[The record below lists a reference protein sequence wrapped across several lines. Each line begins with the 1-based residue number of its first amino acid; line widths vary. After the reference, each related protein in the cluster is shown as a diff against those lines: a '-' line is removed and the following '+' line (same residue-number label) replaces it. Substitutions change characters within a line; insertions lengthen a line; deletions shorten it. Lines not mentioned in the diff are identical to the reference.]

1 VPRTAKRL
9 LIPLALLALTG
20 LLCGSVRRGR
30 AGAAGSALGL
40 DDLPLQLAGFRGR
53 VLPPDQSVFAY
64 LGADEMIDRIYVN
77 PEETNTVQLSM
88 VYSRGWRALHSPRD
102 CYKNQGWALIQDD
115 PCEIALGDGDA
126 IHGKRLVMD
135 KPGLRFVAVYTFVTG
150 RATTGSWFLH
160 SARMAL
166 GARGKGG
173 ALIAAVAP
181 SGSSATDPQATLAA
195 EGIVREAT
203 RFIRQKWEG
212 AGKSRL
218 DSRS

>member
-1 VPRTAKRL
+1 VL
-9 LIPLALLALTG
+9 LVLTG
-20 LLCGSVRRGR
+20 LLSGAVRRGR
-30 AGAAGSALGL
+30 ADVGGDALGL

-77 PEETNTVQLSM
+77 PEETNTVQLSI

-102 CYKNQGWALIQDD
+102 CYKNQGWALIEDD
-115 PCEIALGDGDA
+115 ACEIALGDGGGDSVHA
-126 IHGKRLVMD
+126 KRLVMD
-135 KPGLRFVAVYTFVTG
+135 KPGLRFVAVYTFATD

-166 GARGKGG
+166 GGTGKGG
-173 ALIAAVAP
+173 ALISAVAP

-195 EGIVREAT
+195 EGVVREAT
-203 RFIRQKWEG
+203 RFMRQKWEG

-218 DSRS
+218 DSES